1 MNYYMRKNYNYLN
14 EFVLVCGLDAPCNN
28 LTFYL
33 SSQKLF
39 QKIYFIN
46 IYIITCNTCSFLQD

>member
-33 SSQKLF
+33 SFSKAISENLL
-39 QKIYFIN
+39 Y
-46 IYIITCNTCSFLQD
+46 